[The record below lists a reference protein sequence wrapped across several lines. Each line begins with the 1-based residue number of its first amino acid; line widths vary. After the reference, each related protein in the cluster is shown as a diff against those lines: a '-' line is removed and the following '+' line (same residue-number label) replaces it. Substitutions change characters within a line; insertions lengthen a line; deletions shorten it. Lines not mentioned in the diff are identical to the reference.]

1 MKHVDA
7 QTVLPPNL
15 LDAVQEYVQG
25 TYIYIPVR
33 PKKRRPWGAGTAY
46 RRELALRDQLI
57 FTRRLEG
64 VSVPSLARIFHLSEQ
79 TVRRIVHKRREAMQD
94 VESIIL
100 SSLIRWGLDAP
111 LTQIH
116 NSAWQVG
123 TQYIVKAYTHLPSL
137 ERNVLTM
144 RTLRG
149 LSIPV
154 PEVVPLLEGGDCCT
168 QDGLYLLLT
177 TRLSGSNV
185 VKVSAC
191 PDDWFRA
198 MGGIL
203 ARLHTAFRACEM
215 SIPCWQNSLLAELQ
229 GWISDVLAQHPCD
242 ALPCDA
248 LAETLA
254 ALAPVYDKLPQQL
267 IHRDVHLGNF
277 LFDHGVFSG
286 YIDFDLS
293 QRNVRI
299 FDLCYFML
307 GLLLRENADFLD
319 ETRWFSALQQVLLG
333 YDEALPLLAVE
344 RDAIPSVMKGIELL
358 FAAYFTAQ
366 GDARL
371 AEVSAGLYRFV
382 RENESRIRRVARL

>member
-15 LDAVQEYVQG
+15 LDAVQAYVQG

-94 VESIIL
+94 VESIIR
-100 SSLIRWGLDAP
+100 SSLMRWGLDAP

-116 NSAWQVG
+116 NSAWQAG
-123 TQYIVKAYTHLPSL
+123 TQYIVKTYTHLPSL

-154 PEVVPLLEGGDCCT
+154 PEVVPLLEGGDCCA

-242 ALPCDA
+242 ALPYDA

-333 YDEALPLLAVE
+333 YDEALPLLAIE